1 MSVIRAILFYSK
13 YDKKSMQMRRTV
25 EDTGV
30 DLETISV
37 DSSKIRKLL
46 LQDEEFGITEVPTV
60 LVLFD
65 NGDFKTYIRKA
76 LDNWFGELLT
86 NIQTYQQQFEPPSE
100 VQQIEEPQPAT
111 EDTPLNYD
119 VIAQDSEYTNTPQPV
134 NEAQASMIRD
144 SIIQDS
150 APPQDDPNIQQ
161 GRKEVKQDNI
171 SPMELAKKMME
182 NREAYDE
189 QVEEKR
195 PFT

>member
-60 LVLFD
+60 LVLLD

>member
-60 LVLFD
+60 LVLLD

-86 NIQTYQQQFEPPSE
+86 NIQTYQQQFETPA
-100 VQQIEEPQPAT
+100 VQQIEESQPAT